1 MILHNKNQ
9 QSTKILKMN
18 NFLEIESNPIDDLFG
33 ISIQNLDN
41 QSEIDL
47 SYLEQ
52 FASNTFSFSNELLQ
66 TDSQSDSVTIYEDK
80 SEYKN
85 ELETGPISTLIE
97 QREVHL
103 EHSPTSVSTTSPSS
117 AESNMSFG
125 CSIQSPT
132 SSFNGSSLH
141 FPSPPPLTPIS
152 PTSIPSG
159 YQSPSLY
166 SNQKYLPTQRFFPL
180 DFNPNQIHSDGH
192 YHDYTSNSPQQQ
204 WSPADCDSFHLKP
217 VPPVKAIRRSRASR
231 SRCPCLK
238 CCSARINGLSSPSQ
252 HLCIIKGCQKSYSR
266 PAHLRNHL
274 KTHQNQADLKCGICL
289 RKFITSEMIISHM
302 TDEHEAD
309 MKLF

>member
-1 MILHNKNQ
+1 MFTSSKNNNQ
-9 QSTKILKMN
+9 QSKISKMN
-18 NFLEIESNPIDDLFG
+18 NYLEIESNPIDGLFG
-33 ISIQNLDN
+33 ISIQNLEN
-41 QSEIDL
+41 RTEIDL

-52 FASNTFSFSNELLQ
+52 FASNTFNFSNELLQ
-66 TDSQSDSVTIYEDK
+66 TESDSVTIYEDK
-80 SEYKN
+80 SECKN
-85 ELETGPISTLIE
+85 ELGSGPISTLIE

-103 EHSPTSVSTTSPSS
+103 EHSPTSVSSSTSPSS

-132 SSFNGSSLH
+132 CSSNNSSLH
-141 FPSPPPLTPIS
+141 LPSPPPLTPIS
-152 PTSIPSG
+152 PTTIPG
-159 YQSPSLY
+159 YQSSPFY
-166 SNQKYLPTQRFFPL
+166 TNQKYLPTQRFFPL
-180 DFNPNQIHSDGH
+180 DFNPNQIHFDGH
-192 YHDYTSNSPQQQ
+192 YHDYTSDSPQQQ
-204 WSPADCDSFHLKP
+204 WPPADCNSFHLKP

-238 CCSARINGLSSPSQ
+238 CCSARINGHPSPSQ

-289 RKFITSEMIISHM
+289 QKFITSEMIITHM

>member
-1 MILHNKNQ
+1 
-9 QSTKILKMN
+9 MN

-33 ISIQNLDN
+33 ISIQNLEN

-47 SYLEQ
+47 SYLEK
-52 FASNTFSFSNELLQ
+52 FASNTFSFANELLQ

-85 ELETGPISTLIE
+85 EPGSGPISSLIE
-97 QREVHL
+97 HCQVQ
-103 EHSPTSVSTTSPSS
+103 HSPTSVSSTSSGS
-117 AESNMSFG
+117 AESDVLFG
-125 CSIQSPT
+125 CSMQSPT
-132 SSFNGSSLH
+132 CSSNNSSLH

-152 PTSIPSG
+152 PTPISPTSISPTSIPTG
-159 YQSPSLY
+159 YHSSPLY
-166 SNQKYLPTQRFFPL
+166 PNQKYSPAQRFFPL
-180 DFNPNQIHSDGH
+180 DFNPNQIHSDEH
-192 YHDYTSNSPQQQ
+192 YHDYATGCNSTQQQTYHQQ
-204 WSPADCDSFHLKP
+204 WSPADCNSFHLKP

-238 CCSARINGLSSPSQ
+238 CCSARINGLPSPSQ

-309 MKLF
+309 LKLF